1 MNKWYEKITDQSDIY
16 VASRIRLVR
25 NLREY
30 PFPCRLSDTVNGLLT
45 DILQGVCKALEE
57 ELGRELHSSTFAGFS
72 ALQMQALKERR
83 IINKSIQQKKH
94 PMGLTVSGDE
104 SLSIVYNGDDHIRM
118 QVSVP
123 GLSLEEAWRTANQ
136 VDDFYN
142 KRFEYAFDEK
152 LGYLTTFPTN
162 AGTGMRGYVLLH
174 LPFLSAGGGLQKLN
188 REISRYGLV
197 IKGAFGDLEENPGDI
212 VVLSNQKTLGI
223 SEADI
228 MEVLTNIAAH
238 LASQE
243 ARLREK
249 SLKQNYNLH
258 QDRIYKAYGILKY
271 ARMLE
276 LSEALNCL
284 SSLKWGICNGLVE
297 TAAPTNCYRLML
309 ECQDANL
316 QMLSDKPMEGEVLS
330 RARAEYIRKYLPDFV
345 S

>member
-30 PFPCRLSDTVNGLLT
+30 PFPGRLSDTVNGLLT

-57 ELGRELHSSTFAGFS
+57 ELGKELHCSTFANFS

-104 SLSIVYNGDDHIRM
+104 SVSIVYNGDDHIRM

-123 GLSLEEAWRTANQ
+123 GLSLEEAWKTANQ
-136 VDDFYN
+136 LDDFYN
-142 KRFEYAFDEK
+142 QRFEYAFDEK

-188 REISRYGLV
+188 REMGRYGLV

-223 SEADI
+223 SESDI
-228 MEVLTNIAAH
+228 MEVLTNIANH

-243 ARLREK
+243 IRLREK
-249 SLKQNYNLH
+249 SLKQNYSQH

-271 ARMLE
+271 ARMLDM
-276 LSEALNCL
+276 SEALNCL
-284 SSLKWGICNGLVE
+284 SSLKWGIGNGLVE
-297 TAAPTNCYRLML
+297 TAAPTNCYRMML

-316 QMLSDKPMEGEVLS
+316 QMLSDKPMEGDALA
-330 RARAEYIRKYLPDFV
+330 RARADYIRKYLPDFV

>member
-1 MNKWYEKITDQSDIY
+1 MNKWYEKITDKSDIY

-45 DILQGVCKALEE
+45 DILQGVGKALEE

-72 ALQMQALKERR
+72 ARQMQALKERR
-83 IINKSIQQKKH
+83 IINKSIQEKKH
-94 PMGLTVSGDE
+94 PMGLTVSADE
-104 SLSIVYNGDDHIRM
+104 SVSVVFNGDDHIRM

-123 GLSLEEAWRTANQ
+123 GLSLEEAWRVVNQ
-136 VDDFYN
+136 IDDFYN
-142 KRFEYAFDEK
+142 QRFEYAFDEK

-174 LPFLSAGGGLQKLN
+174 LPFLSANGGLQKLN
-188 REISRYGLV
+188 REMGRYGLV

-212 VVLSNQKTLGI
+212 VVLCNQKTLGI

-238 LASQE
+238 LAAQE
-243 ARLREK
+243 RKLREK
-249 SLKQNYNLH
+249 SLKQNYSQH
-258 QDRIYKAYGILKY
+258 QDRIYKSYGILKY
-271 ARMLE
+271 ARMLDM
-276 LSEALNCL
+276 SEALNCL
-284 SSLKWGICNGLVE
+284 SSLKWGIGNGLVE
-297 TAAPTNCYRLML
+297 MEADMNCYRLML

-316 QMLSDKPMEGEVLS
+316 QMIYDKPMEGEDLC
-330 RARAEYIRKYLPDFV
+330 RARAEYIQKYLPDFAT
-345 S
+345 